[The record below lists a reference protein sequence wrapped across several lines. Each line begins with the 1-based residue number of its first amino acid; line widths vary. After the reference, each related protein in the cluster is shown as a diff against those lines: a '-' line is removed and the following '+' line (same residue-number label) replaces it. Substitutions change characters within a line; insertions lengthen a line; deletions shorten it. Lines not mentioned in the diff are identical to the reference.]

1 MVRIWCEDSSDELS
15 TDAGIQNTRQF
26 LGLPFALGI
35 PMIGRFP
42 EATKLVLRSAGAP
55 RDFFMAGP
63 MPVVSER
70 LRTILE
76 GFRVAAEFFPVDVI
90 SKDGSSLGSRWC
102 CLNVLSVV
110 DCLDW
115 EKSVYKLE
123 KNFATGLERVAL
135 VDDAIGSQALCRI
148 ARAIPSLICASDC
161 LSDAVVASGC
171 TGVVFKKPEDWRN
184 PRNPE

>member
-1 MVRIWCEDSSDELS
+1 MVRIWCEDSSDES
-15 TDAGIQNTRQF
+15 YTDAGIQNVREF
-26 LGLPFALGI
+26 IGLPFALGM
-35 PMIGRFP
+35 PLTGRFP
-42 EATKLVLRSAGAP
+42 EATKLVLRSAGEP

-70 LRTILE
+70 LRAVLE
-76 GFRVAAEFFPVDVI
+76 GFRVAAEFFPVEVV

-123 KNFATGLERVAL
+123 KNFATQLERVAV
-135 VDDAIGSQALCRI
+135 VDEAIGAHALFRI
-148 ARAIPSLICASDC
+148 ARAIPSLICASES
-161 LSDAVVASGC
+161 LSDAVAASGC
-171 TGVVFKKPEDWRN
+171 SGVVFKKPEDWRN